1 MHRMTNMTP
10 VTQGDPA
17 DKPADKPAVKALPD
31 AQTVT
36 AVEHWTDQLF
46 SFRVTRPQSLR
57 FRSGEFVMIGLM
69 GDPDPK
75 TGKQKPLLR
84 AYSIA
89 SPAWDEELEFYSIKV
104 QDGPLTSRLQHIK
117 PGDQIILRPKP
128 VGTLVH
134 DALLPGKRLWFFATG
149 TGFAPFASLLREPET
164 FEKYD
169 EIVIT
174 HTCRDVAELE
184 YGHRLIEALKED
196 ELLNEV
202 IGEGFW
208 KKIRYYPTTTREE
221 SPKMGRITDLLT
233 NGTVFSDLGIPAITP
248 DTDRAMVCG
257 SLGFNTDMKDVL
269 EGFGLREGANSD
281 PAEYVVE
288 KAFVG

>member
-1 MHRMTNMTP
+1 MTNMTP